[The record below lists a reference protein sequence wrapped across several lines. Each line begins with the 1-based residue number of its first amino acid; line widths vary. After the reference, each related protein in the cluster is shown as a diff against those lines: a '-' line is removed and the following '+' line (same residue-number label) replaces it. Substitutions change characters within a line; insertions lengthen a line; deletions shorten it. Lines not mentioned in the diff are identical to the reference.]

1 MPSGFQ
7 FDLPRRGTQKK
18 VKEVWKIFVLLVG
31 EVEEIQAP
39 RLLINSVMVL

>member
-7 FDLPRRGTQKK
+7 FDLPGRGTQKK